1 MTRRTQPIASGFFF
15 ASTTRFPHPSR
26 PVPATPLLP
35 ISSGTLPVY
44 VPTHYQRE
52 GWAMKFGIR
61 RSRAGIRK
69 RFQVLAPGASLRKRV
84 AYSLASVRLILV
96 PVIFLAIF
104 YLLEIGWIVDRIVSF
119 DAPAAT
125 LAQQAS
131 ITMLEA
137 RHAERNYLLLY
148 DPASLQSNRD
158 SIQKIEQ
165 IMSAISDLQPS
176 DETMTQE
183 TLAALGRYNERFEAA
198 VPVIGQPGQAPADR
212 IDAVLMTYERD
223 LDNLLKSDRYKTRA
237 QLVDELRNRVGSFDA
252 QITKTV
258 QEGNPSLRHITV
270 DLQNSGQEVLGLTA
284 KLEAKSWDRV
294 EHDHRKA
301 RRLIAAA
308 EWSLTVVSAMT
319 LLVSVWI
326 SFILPKQVVK
336 PLVSLK
342 EAVDHAAAGNY
353 EIEFDIQGQGEVVE
367 LANSIRLLIAH
378 LREAT
383 RIS

>member
-1 MTRRTQPIASGFFF
+1 
-15 ASTTRFPHPSR
+15 
-26 PVPATPLLP
+26 
-35 ISSGTLPVY
+35 
-44 VPTHYQRE
+44 
-52 GWAMKFGIR
+52 MKFGIR

-84 AYSLASVRLILV
+84 GYSLAIVRLILV
-96 PVIFLAIF
+96 PVIFLAIY

-148 DPASLQSNRD
+148 DPSSLQANRD

-165 IMSAISDLQPS
+165 IMSAVSDLQPS

-198 VPVIGQPGQAPADR
+198 VTVIGQPGQAPADR

-223 LDNLLKSDRYKTRA
+223 LDNLLKSERYKTRS

-258 QEGNPSLRHITV
+258 QEGDPGLRHITV
-270 DLQNSGQEVLGLTA
+270 DLQTTGQEVLAMTG

-294 EHDHRKA
+294 EHDHRQA
-301 RRLIAAA
+301 RRLISAA
-308 EWSLTVVSAMT
+308 EWSLSIVSAIT
-319 LLVSVWI
+319 LLVSIWI
-326 SFILPKQVVK
+326 SFTLPRQVVK
-336 PLVSLK
+336 PLISLK

-353 EIEFDIQGQGEVVE
+353 EIEFDIQGEGEVVQ
-367 LANSIRLLIAH
+367 LADSIRLLIAH

-383 RIS
+383 RYSESS

>member
-1 MTRRTQPIASGFFF
+1 
-15 ASTTRFPHPSR
+15 
-26 PVPATPLLP
+26 
-35 ISSGTLPVY
+35 
-44 VPTHYQRE
+44 
-52 GWAMKFGIR
+52 MKFGIR

-84 AYSLASVRLILV
+84 GYSLAIVRLILV
-96 PVIFLAIF
+96 PVIFLAIY

-148 DPASLQSNRD
+148 DPTSLQANRD

-198 VPVIGQPGQAPADR
+198 VTVIGQPGQAPADR

-258 QEGNPSLRHITV
+258 QEGDPALRHITV
-270 DLQNSGQEVLGLTA
+270 DLQSTGQEVLAMTG

-301 RRLIAAA
+301 RRLISAA
-308 EWSLTVVSAMT
+308 EWSLSIVSAIT
-319 LLVSVWI
+319 LLVSIWI
-326 SFILPKQVVK
+326 SFTLPKQVVK
-336 PLVSLK
+336 PLLSLK

-353 EIEFDIQGQGEVVE
+353 EIEFDIQGEGEVVQ
-367 LANSIRLLIAH
+367 LADSIRLLIAH

-383 RIS
+383 RYSESS

>member
-1 MTRRTQPIASGFFF
+1 
-15 ASTTRFPHPSR
+15 
-26 PVPATPLLP
+26 
-35 ISSGTLPVY
+35 
-44 VPTHYQRE
+44 
-52 GWAMKFGIR
+52 MKFGIR
-61 RSRAGIRK
+61 RSGIGIR
-69 RFQVLAPGASLRKRV
+69 RSFQVLAPGSSLRRRV
-84 AYSLASVRLILV
+84 GYSLAIVRLILV
-96 PVIFLAIF
+96 PVIFLAVY

-131 ITMLEA
+131 IQMLEA
-137 RHAERNYLLLY
+137 RHNERNYLLLY
-148 DPASLQSNRD
+148 DPASLQAGRD
-158 SIQKIEQ
+158 SLVSIEKILT
-165 IMSAISDLQPS
+165 AIRDLQPT
-176 DETMTQE
+176 DELLTQQ
-183 TLAALGRYNERFEAA
+183 TLDALHRYQQRFEAA
-198 VPVIGQPGQAPADR
+198 VTAIGQPGQAPADR
-212 IDAVLMTYERD
+212 IDEVLMTYETD
-223 LDNLLKSDRYKTRA
+223 LDSLLKSDRYKTRA

-258 QEGNPSLRHITV
+258 QEGNPALRHITV

-284 KLEAKSWDRV
+284 KLEARSWDRV

-301 RRLIAAA
+301 RRLISAA
-308 EWSLTVVSAMT
+308 EWSLTVVSAIT

-353 EIEFDIQGQGEVVE
+353 EIEFDIQGEGEVVE

-378 LREAT
+378 LREA
-383 RIS
+383 IGYS